1 MGDNY
6 DIMVTKAAGTARQ
19 PPGKEPLMSTKAELL
34 EFLQSADG
42 RFVSGQEIADHLKIS
57 RNSVWKA
64 VTALKKD
71 GYQIEGRSKAGYRI
85 AGSGGGLSVAEIQ
98 SFLNA
103 RADVE
108 VYDSVTSTNDIAK
121 LKSLTHRPIA
131 IIANK
136 QTEGRGRY
144 GRAFASPSGTG
155 LYMTIAL
162 KPMFSLQKSPFVTMA
177 TAVAVCRAIN
187 KVCNIEPGIKWVND
201 IYYKKKKVCGI
212 LTEAQTSLET
222 GIIDRLIIGIGINC
236 FPGSFPAE
244 LRKIAGALTD
254 TAHSFSRSELAA
266 EVINELVPIL
276 MDLEAMSFM
285 SEYRRRCF
293 ILGHR
298 VRIHPTHDEE
308 GIAAKALAIE
318 DDGALLVEYQEGP
331 KKGTRESIRSG
342 EISVSIY

>member
-1 MGDNY
+1 
-6 DIMVTKAAGTARQ
+6 
-19 PPGKEPLMSTKAELL
+19 MSTKAELL
-34 EFLQSADG
+34 EYLQSADG
-42 RFVSGQEIADHLKIS
+42 RFVSGQEIADHLNIS

-85 AGSGGGLSVAEIQ
+85 EGSGGGLSSAEIL
-98 SFLNA
+98 SFLTVP
-103 RADVE
+103 ADVE
-108 VYDSVTSTNDIAK
+108 VYDSVTSTNDLAK
-121 LKSLTHRPIA
+121 LKMLSHRPIA

-144 GRAFASPSGTG
+144 GRSFVSPSGTG
-155 LYMTIAL
+155 LYMTLAL
-162 KPMFSLQKSPFVTMA
+162 KPVFSLQKSPFVTMA
-177 TAVAVCRAIN
+177 TAVAVSRAIQ
-187 KVCNIEPGIKWVND
+187 KVCGIEPGIKWVND
-201 IYYKKKKVCGI
+201 IYYNKKKVCGI

-244 LRKIAGALTD
+244 LRRIAGALTD
-254 TAHSFSRSELAA
+254 KAHSFSRSELAA
-266 EVINELVPIL
+266 EVINEMVPIL
-276 MDLEAMSFM
+276 ADLEDMSFL

-298 VRIHPTHDEE
+298 IRIHPTYDED
-308 GIAAKALAIE
+308 GVAARALAVE
-318 DDGALLVEYQEGP
+318 DDGALLVEYQEGSQ
-331 KKGTRESIRSG
+331 KGQRESIHTG